1 MEPVAV
7 LDHWEQKCENKLL
20 VHAAAIRAHIASLLH
35 AGTAVPTAKKCM
47 LISLG
52 TLVFRRIWLLMVEK
66 CQKYIRTPV
75 LLGLQVNTVAGAVRQ
90 AKDGHF

>member
-7 LDHWEQKCENKLL
+7 LDHWEQKRENKLL
-20 VHAAAIRAHIASLLH
+20 VHAAAIRASLLH